1 MSTRYHPSTQY
12 ASPANAGTGQDAARV
27 DLGRHD
33 RDRDGSLSDS
43 ETSTSF
49 NAYADNTK
57 DDPHLHDSDD
67 PYLALTSQTLNADG
81 TPKRPMNAFMIFARK
96 RRPQISAANQMMRT
110 GDVSKI
116 LSKEWNS
123 MDMSEKKFYLDQAKK
138 LKDNFNSKY
147 PDYVYRRRPNN
158 SRKKRKPEAAHDDAH
173 DPAHLGDPDDPAY
186 EDTSPIDPDDTLM
199 IPSPQELQ
207 YTRSHAL
214 SASPVYHTHD
224 NVGPPPPPPPAC
236 TYPYS
241 SDFHAAHSLSS
252 SRLSHLAPE
261 PALPGS
267 TVGAVR
273 PSSSM
278 HDLNGLSQGYPS
290 SQSLYQNHPAHHH
303 HHPPHMYGAQSQ
315 HSPPGGIWDPTGS
328 RGAGPRSEHPR
339 SNWPVLPALD
349 ISLAR
354 QRASYQPQPQPSATT
369 NPNGP
374 GPIANGKSDG
384 GAAGPYSPQLPH
396 RPWSSATSSTAS
408 SSSGASASQH
418 YGSSAFPTLSSA
430 FFPADSPGSGTKGI
444 DVSSPASSSSHDYY
458 SPAGASMQ
466 GGGRRGSTGPGQ
478 EHAYTQGS
486 GSQYGSGGGGQQ
498 NAAQAWTQHFSRA
511 GGSGQQ
517 QQQQRVS
524 GLHPISAYS
533 LQASPGGGGEGS
545 SRSASGSSAHSAAH
559 LSFWDDRFGG
569 R

>member
-1 MSTRYHPSTQY
+1 MSRYHPSTQY
-12 ASPANAGTGQDAARV
+12 ASPANAGPGQDAARV
-27 DLGRHD
+27 DLVRH
-33 RDRDGSLSDS
+33 DRDGSLSDS

-49 NAYADNTK
+49 NAYSDNIK
-57 DDPHLHDSDD
+57 DDAHVHDSDD

-123 MDMSEKKFYLDQAKK
+123 MEMSEKKFYLDQAKK

-173 DPAHLGDPDDPAY
+173 DAGHLGDPDDPAY
-186 EDTSPIDPDDTLM
+186 EDTSPIDADDALM
-199 IPSPQELQ
+199 IPSPQEVQ
-207 YTRSHAL
+207 YTRAHTL
-214 SASPVYHTHD
+214 NPSPVYHAHAHD
-224 NVGPPPPPPPAC
+224 SVGPPPPPPAC

-241 SDFHAAHSLSS
+241 SDFHAAHS
-252 SRLSHLAPE
+252 RLPHLAPE
-261 PALPGS
+261 PALPGT

-273 PSSSM
+273 PSSM

-290 SQSLYQNHPAHHH
+290 QSLYQNAGHGHG
-303 HHPPHMYGAQSQ
+303 HHPHSSSMYGGGGAPHSQQ
-315 HSPPGGIWDPTGS
+315 HSPSGLWDPS
-328 RGAGPRSEHPR
+328 RSGAGPRSEHSR

-354 QRASYQPQPQPSATT
+354 QRSYPSSAA
-369 NPNGP
+369 NANANG
-374 GPIANGKSDG
+374 GGAGLAANGKSD
-384 GAAGPYSPQLPH
+384 AAYSPQLPN

-408 SSSGASASQH
+408 SSSSASTSQH

-430 FFPADSPGSGTKGI
+430 FFPSDSSPGAKGI
-444 DVSSPASSSSHDYY
+444 DVSSPASSHAPQSAHDYY
-458 SPAGASMQ
+458 SSSAGPLQPAGVPGA
-466 GGGRRGSTGPGQ
+466 GRRGSTGPGQ
-478 EHAYTQGS
+478 DHYAPGS
-486 GSQYGSGGGGQQ
+486 GSQYGSGGQQ
-498 NAAQAWTQHFSRA
+498 NAAQAWSQHFSRTGA
-511 GGSGQQ
+511 GG
-517 QQQQRVS
+517 QRVS
-524 GLHPISAYS
+524 GLHPISTYS
-533 LQASPGGGGEGS
+533 LQASPGGGEGS
-545 SRSASGSSAHSAAH
+545 SRSASGSSAHSTAQ
-559 LSFWDDRFGG
+559 LNFWDDRFGG